1 MSDVRKVFIT
11 AEVSDIL
18 DMTPA
23 YLIRTAKS
31 MSLSKDEFR
40 EAGKRNYLFS
50 ESAVEKLK
58 IRFQGDNKK

>member
-11 AEVSDIL
+11 AEASDIL
-18 DMTPA
+18 NMTPA

-31 MSLSKDEFR
+31 MNLSESEFR

-50 ESAVEKLK
+50 ESAIEKLK
-58 IRFQGDNKK
+58 QRFSGDKKE

>member
-1 MSDVRKVFIT
+1 MSDVQKVFIT
-11 AEVSDIL
+11 KEVSDIL

-31 MSLSKDEFR
+31 MNLSEDEFR

-58 IRFQGDNKK
+58 IRFQGDKKE